1 MEKQKERIIVFAG
14 DSTTDSEK
22 LNTFDRLGTGY
33 VKLVH
38 DALVAFRPE
47 EKYWVV
53 NAGVSGNTSRD
64 LLARWDED
72 VLACSPNKIF
82 CMIGVNDVWRR
93 LDQTGRTADLVY
105 EDEYEE
111 NLSKMAEKSKAVKDF
126 CFMTPF
132 LMERNSQDEM
142 LCMVQN
148 YAQIMKKVAQKYGR
162 AVLDI
167 QQKFDEFMKIRS
179 GLSIC
184 GDRVHPGSIG
194 SLIIA
199 RCILQDKTGFCGEE

>member
-1 MEKQKERIIVFAG
+1 MVDG
-14 DSTTDSEK
+14 
-22 LNTFDRLGTGY
+22 
-33 VKLVH
+33 
-38 DALVAFRPE
+38 
-47 EKYWVV
+47 
-53 NAGVSGNTSRD
+53 
-64 LLARWDED
+64 
-72 VLACSPNKIF
+72 
-82 CMIGVNDVWRR
+82 
-93 LDQTGRTADLVY
+93 
-105 EDEYEE
+105 
-111 NLSKMAEKSKAVKDF
+111 KSKAVKDF

-142 LCMVQN
+142 RCMVQN

-199 RCILQDKTGFCGEE
+199 RCILQNKTGFCGEE